1 MFFRLR
7 VFFFELKALEELFI
21 HEKEVRGWGNVANLG
36 KVKGLFEIFVFIFL
50 KMGPGEIKE
59 VTLERVWSL
68 DRA

>member
-1 MFFRLR
+1 MFFRLK

-21 HEKEVRGWGNVANLG
+21 HEKEVRGWGNVANLE
-36 KVKGLFEIFVFIFL
+36 KMKGLFEIFVFIFL

-59 VTLERVWSL
+59 VTLERSL